1 MVKKIILITIL
12 ILLLPLLRAEAAAIT
27 SWKYHFLND
36 PDARQVANN
45 IASLQRE
52 MNLENDPI
60 QQFIAGMNGRVMSI
74 IQQGIIN
81 EMLDENQD
89 ASGQYDIGD
98 LNVVIIEDQQTG
110 VVTIVLTNTETGEVT
125 EIEYSTSEWP
135 TDFDY

>member
-1 MVKKIILITIL
+1 MLKKIILITIL
-12 ILLLPLLRAEAAAIT
+12 ILLIPILRAEAAVIT
-27 SWKYHFLND
+27 SWKYQFLND

-45 IASLQRE
+45 IASLQHE

-89 ASGQYDIGD
+89 ASGEYDIGD